1 MAAAPA
7 EAPAAAAAAEER
19 ELDFL
24 NPKGE
29 RLFGKLVD
37 TGSDDVVILCHGYVA
52 NSEMCQFPLVAAEL
66 AEAGLSSF
74 RFDHACAIRS
84 RSERQGPFLM
94 GNHED
99 EARMRAALIA
109 DMAAAVAF
117 MRSIGKRVVCLLGH
131 SKGGI
136 NAVMFAARHHD
147 VPKVIN
153 LAGRFR
159 TREGTLQRFGADI
172 LERLAR
178 DKAIPRREPWGEW
191 VMTEEDFL
199 NRCNLP
205 MEEMARS
212 VPPTV
217 CMLCLHGT
225 ADTTIPYADSEL
237 CASLVPNS
245 RLILVEGADHN
256 FTGEA
261 AGQAMARHVVNFVLS

>member
-7 EAPAAAAAAEER
+7 EAPPAAEER
-19 ELDFL
+19 ELSFV
-24 NPKGE
+24 NPQGE
-29 RLFGKLVD
+29 RLVGKLVD
-37 TGSDDVVILCHGYVA
+37 TGSEDVVILCHGYVA

-84 RSERQGPFLM
+84 RSERKGPFLM

-99 EARMRAALIA
+99 EVA

-117 MRSIGKRVVCLLGH
+117 MHSIGKRVVCLLGH

-147 VPKVIN
+147 VPKIIN
-153 LAGRFR
+153 LSGRFR

-178 DKAIPRREPWGEW
+178 EKTIPRREPWGEW
-191 VMTEEDFL
+191 EMTEQDFL